1 MPAYVIVDVE
11 VTDPDQYEAYKK
23 LTPASL
29 VAYGGKFIVR
39 GGQVE
44 TLEGGWNPGRIVVL
58 EFPSYDNAR
67 QWYDSNEYAQARAV
81 RRDAAQA
88 RIIVADGFPG

>member
-58 EFPSYDNAR
+58 EFPSYDSAR
-67 QWYDSNEYAQARAV
+67 QWYDSKEYAQARAM

>member
-11 VTDPDQYEAYKK
+11 VTNPDQYEAYKK

-58 EFPSYDNAR
+58 EFPSYDSAR
-67 QWYDSNEYAQARAV
+67 RWYDSKEYSQARAV

>member
-11 VTDPDQYEAYKK
+11 VTDPDQYEVYKK

-67 QWYDSNEYAQARAV
+67 QWYDSTEYVQARAV

>member
-11 VTDPDQYEAYKK
+11 VTDPDQYESYKK
-23 LTPASL
+23 LTPDSL

-44 TLEGGWNPGRIVVL
+44 TLEGDWKTGRIVIL
-58 EFPSYDNAR
+58 EFPSYDSAR
-67 QWYDSNEYAQARAV
+67 RWYDSDDYIQARAV
-81 RRDAAQA
+81 RKDAARA